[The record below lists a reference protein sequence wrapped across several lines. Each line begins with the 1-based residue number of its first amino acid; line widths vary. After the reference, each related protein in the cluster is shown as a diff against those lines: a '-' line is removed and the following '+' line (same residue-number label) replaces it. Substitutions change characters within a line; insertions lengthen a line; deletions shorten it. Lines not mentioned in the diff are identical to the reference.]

1 MCRILG
7 ISESGYHAWRK
18 RPPSRRAQAN
28 ARLEVEIKAAH
39 ERTRQT
45 YGPERLQADLADNG
59 ILVGIHRI
67 KRIRSK
73 LGLRCRQK
81 RKFKATTDS
90 KHNLPVA
97 PNLLDRQFAVTAPNK
112 AWVTDITYI
121 ATDEGW
127 LYLAGIKDLFNGELV
142 GYALDAR
149 MTQQL
154 VMRPLSGSSRQAAW
168 QGVAPP
174 LGSRQPVLRPCL
186 PEAPAAVRYA
196 SLDESQGQLL
206 GQRTDGKLLGFP
218 ENRIGASLSLRD
230 PRAGQARDHR
240 IHRDLLQPHPK
251 AGSTRPSVA
260 RRFQS
265 AILCNANGR
274 LTRWTLR
281 FATDLNGGQ
290 ADAQLFAIWQVSAWS
305 SPLTVSYLLG
315 TNSRFWPI
323 LLKNSLDKPLAYRR
337 NAIFFRF

>member
-1 MCRILG
+1 MKYGRIDELRQTYPVAAMCRILG

-59 ILVGIHRI
+59 IHVGIHRI
-67 KRIRSK
+67 KRIRQK

-97 PNLLDRQFAVTAPNK
+97 PNLLDRQFAVAAPNN

-154 VMRPLSGSSRQAAW
+154 VMQALFRAVAAKRPGKGLIHHSDRGSQYCAHAY
-168 QGVAPP
+168 Q
-174 LGSRQPVLRPCL
+174 
-186 PEAPAAVRYA
+186 
-196 SLDESQGQLL
+196 
-206 GQRTDGKLLGFP
+206 KLLRQFGMQ
-218 ENRIGASLSLRD
+218 ASMSRKGNCWDNAPMESCWGSLKTELV
-230 PRAGQARDHR
+230 H
-240 IHRDLLQPHPK
+240 H
-251 AGSTRPSVA
+251 
-260 RRFQS
+260 
-265 AILCNANGR
+265 C
-274 LTRWTLR
+274 R
-281 FATDLNGGQ
+281 FATREQ
-290 ADAQLFAIWQVSAWS
+290 AKREITEYIEIFYNRIRKQARLGHL
-305 SPLTVSYLLG
+305 SPAAFSQQYY
-315 TNSRFWPI
+315 
-323 LLKNSLDKPLAYRR
+323 AMQM
-337 NAIFFRF
+337 AA